1 MTLSLELKKLRR
13 TGFFPIFLGCAFFA
27 ALIPAVNTGARPETF
42 TALPGSPG
50 SILLDA
56 NWEIMT
62 MLYVLFSV
70 MGACVIYH
78 TEYSGRPLVKMASLP
93 LSGLPTIFGE

>member
-70 MGACVIYH
+70 MA
-78 TEYSGRPLVKMASLP
+78 PAS
-93 LSGLPTIFGE
+93 STIPNTAAGHC